1 MCDKT
6 KTEFNFDVEKYTQT
20 DKQTPTHSLIVSTLH
35 FIIRH

>member
-20 DKQTPTHSLIVSTLH
+20 DKQTKQEWPVIKWQVT
-35 FIIRH
+35 